1 MDNSWLR
8 VKLSLQSPLNSGP
21 GRRKGLIVHLMA
33 VYPPPRPL
41 ISPRAHNY
49 YTQTQTNNN
58 KSASEGIY
66 SQLRER
72 EALHVEVANLK
83 VSILK
88 VCL

>member
-8 VKLSLQSPLNSGP
+8 VKLSHQSPLNSGR

-49 YTQTQTNNN
+49 YTQTQTQTNNN

-66 SQLRER
+66 SLPRER
-72 EALHVEVANLK
+72 GTIQYIA
-83 VSILK
+83 S
-88 VCL
+88 